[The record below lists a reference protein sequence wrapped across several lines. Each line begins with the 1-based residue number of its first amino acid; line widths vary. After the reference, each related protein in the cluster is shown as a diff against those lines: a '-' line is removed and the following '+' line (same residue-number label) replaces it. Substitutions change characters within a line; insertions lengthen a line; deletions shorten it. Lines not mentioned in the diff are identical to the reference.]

1 MQISIEVKDENIARK
16 ILKILDAF
24 VDEGVR
30 VIKDNISSSAKK
42 EVKWTDEYID
52 KHWREI
58 GMGTHSADLDDDERL
73 YEAAARFY
81 DEKHSS

>member
-1 MQISIEVKDENIARK
+1 MQISIEVKDENIAKK

-24 VDEGVR
+24 VDEGVK
-30 VIKDNISSSAKK
+30 VINDNT
-42 EVKWTDEYID
+42 EWTDEYID

-58 GMGTHSADLDDDERL
+58 ILNTHSSELDDDERL

-81 DEKHSS
+81 DEKYSD